1 MKILLWC
8 RFNHSISS
16 WQCMKTHLRTYN
28 LLPTL
33 DDCIKSCLSQL
44 TSFALENSDEIES
57 RKILTILYNKMRHNN
72 QLSFNYKCGTYRPGI
87 GNKLCFVHLRNLVNF
102 QLVTRHDWWEVCLN
116 SLTLLI
122 RSKPSSSC
130 LLSIGKRCSWCS
142 TPGYCTIISGVKKN
156 MRCFFYLIVRHS
168 HINYFVQ

>member
-1 MKILLWC
+1 MHENSSAYIQLVTYVRWLHKILPV
-8 RFNHSISS
+8 STDII
-16 WQCMKTHLRTYN
+16 
-28 LLPTL
+28 
-33 DDCIKSCLSQL
+33 CIRK
-44 TSFALENSDEIES
+44 FRRDWI

-72 QLSFNYKCGTYRPGI
+72 QLRFNYKCGTYRPGI